1 MEVPKP
7 LSLAEFLAREARQT
21 TGHELI
27 DGTIVPTPT
36 STKAH
41 GRLVRRLNRVI
52 DAAVG
57 DACDVYLGDMTV
69 SIAGAVRDNAPR
81 PDIAVTCDERDRQP
95 YDASD
100 LTIRWPKLIVEVLS
114 PRTAAQD
121 QGSKLRNYFT
131 IASME
136 EYLIVASR
144 SRGGNRA
151 LPPGDARGAHSAMQE
166 AFGVFDRDAEAD
178 RLLFIEARLGERHH
192 DARMRVEH
200 GAAALARNNR
210 QIEFD
215 RVAPQARNAPGEDRC
230 FGT

>member
-7 LSLAEFLAREARQT
+7 LSLVEFLTWEARQT
-21 TGHELI
+21 TAHELI
-27 DGTIVPTPT
+27 DGVIVAMSNP
-36 STKAH
+36 TKAH

-69 SIAGAVRDNAPR
+69 SIAGDVRDNAPR

-121 QGSKLRNYFT
+121 QGAKLRNYFT

-136 EYLIVASR
+136 EYLIVDSR
-144 SRGGNRA
+144 SRGVILHRRTAGHVMTSWPDDIVRLESIDCEFRVDQLYDGLA
-151 LPPGDARGAHSAMQE
+151 LTSA
-166 AFGVFDRDAEAD
+166 V
-178 RLLFIEARLGERHH
+178 
-192 DARMRVEH
+192 
-200 GAAALARNNR
+200 
-210 QIEFD
+210 
-215 RVAPQARNAPGEDRC
+215 
-230 FGT
+230 